1 LSSGYEVRVLQ
12 YLRDYMRVAKHV
24 KEVVKRVDPEARVF
38 VFGSAV
44 TGKYTGA
51 SDIDILVITKELRRK
66 YDIMVEVYR
75 STEAPV
81 ELHVVTEEQF
91 LRWYKRFVGD
101 SIVEV

>member
-1 LSSGYEVRVLQ
+1 MSSEYEVRVLQ

>member
-1 LSSGYEVRVLQ
+1 MSSEYEVRVLQ
-12 YLRDYMRVAKHV
+12 YLRDYMRVAKRV
-24 KEVVKRVDPEARVF
+24 KEVVKRIDPEARVF

-66 YDIMVEVYR
+66 YDIMVEAYR

>member
-1 LSSGYEVRVLQ
+1 MSSGYEVRVLQ